1 PTVLRLFRVLAF
13 IALTFVLLVQVP
25 VPNPRS
31 AISGLPSALRTVTFR
46 TDAAVG
52 EIQAAGAELLESYGA
67 FAVARGGEGCLALLR
82 EQGRYA
88 DPLEGSST
96 LQLLGGT
103 VDLAALAPR
112 PVAGWPIN
120 PRGSRLGLNLLQ
132 DPASSVPSEAETSAG
147 SAHGSR
153 RV

>member
-1 PTVLRLFRVLAF
+1 LFRVLAF
-13 IALTFVLLVQVP
+13 IALTFVLLVQIP

-31 AISGLPSALRTVTFR
+31 AISGPPPALRTLTFR
-46 TDAAVG
+46 TDASVG

-88 DPLEGSST
+88 GSLEGRST

-103 VDLAALAPR
+103 FDIAAVAPR
-112 PVAGWPIN
+112 PVAGWPII
-120 PRGSRLGLNLLQ
+120 PSGAATGLPLLHAPIMPERE
-132 DPASSVPSEAETSAG
+132 PA
-147 SAHGSR
+147 
-153 RV
+153 